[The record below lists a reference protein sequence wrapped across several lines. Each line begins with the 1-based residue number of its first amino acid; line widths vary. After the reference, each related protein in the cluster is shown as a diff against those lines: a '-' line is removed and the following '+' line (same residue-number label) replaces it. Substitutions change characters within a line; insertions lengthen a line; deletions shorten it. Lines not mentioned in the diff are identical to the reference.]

1 LSKDVLLVLGASSD
15 IGSKIIQSVYGE
27 DTIILAHY
35 NKSLE
40 KVASLK
46 KSLGENIVPI
56 QADLSKEE
64 AIFSMISFIEKNYS
78 FPTKIVH
85 LPAPKVK
92 HVRFKD
98 ITWKDF
104 ELFFSLQLKS
114 IVLILNR
121 FLPLMAKN
129 KCGKVVFILSSYT
142 YNVPPKALSHYVTA
156 KYGLLGLMKAL
167 ASEYAEK
174 GIQINAV
181 SPSMVETTFL
191 SEISKRLVEIESD
204 LHPLKRNALPNDIAP
219 MVKLLLSNESNFITG
234 TNLPI
239 SGGGVF

>member
-1 LSKDVLLVLGASSD
+1 MSKEVLLVLGASSD
-15 IGSKIIQSVYGE
+15 IGSKIIQSVYE
-27 DTIILAHY
+27 ENTIVLAHY
-35 NKSLE
+35 NKSQE
-40 KVASLK
+40 KVALLK

-64 AIFSMISFIEKNYS
+64 GIFSMISFIEKNYS

-85 LPAPKVK
+85 LPAPKVNY
-92 HVRFKD
+92 VRFKD
-98 ITWKDF
+98 IIWKDF

-121 FLPLMAKN
+121 FLPLMAKR
-129 KCGKVVFILSSYT
+129 KCGKVVFVLSSST

-181 SPSMVETTFL
+181 SPSMVETAFL
-191 SEISKRLVEIESD
+191 SEIPERLIEIESD
-204 LHPLKRNALPNDIAP
+204 LHPLKRNAQPNDIAP
-219 MVKLLLSNESNFITG
+219 MVKLLLSNGSNFITG